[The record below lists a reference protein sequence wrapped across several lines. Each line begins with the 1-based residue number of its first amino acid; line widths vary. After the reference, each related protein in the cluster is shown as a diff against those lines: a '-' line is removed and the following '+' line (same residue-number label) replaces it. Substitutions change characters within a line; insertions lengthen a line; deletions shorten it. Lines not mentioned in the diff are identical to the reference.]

1 MAGWQCLLAVF
12 SVVFV
17 SVSAFPSP
25 NVKKNHETDQD
36 IVPKPLVLKV
46 DKSDQGFLAMAEF
59 ALQEFN
65 KKTTQIYDIM
75 EYLQA
80 NVQMIEGAVYIFDI
94 VLGKTNC
101 PVVTHETARRE
112 CRVIETEGQSE
123 FFLCH
128 FIAWKPATAE
138 KQQLLKSKCQKLI
151 L

>member
-25 NVKKNHETDQD
+25 NVKENHETDQD
-36 IVPKPLVLKV
+36 NVPKPLVLKV

-59 ALQEFN
+59 ALLEFN
-65 KKTTQIYDIM
+65 KKGTQIYNII
-75 EYLQA
+75 EYLEA
-80 NVQMIEGAVYIFDI
+80 SVQMIEGAVYIFDI

-101 PVVTHETARRE
+101 PVITHETARRE
-112 CRVIETEGQSE
+112 CRVIEAEGQSE

-128 FIAWKPATAE
+128 FIAWKPTAG
-138 KQQLLKSKCQKLI
+138 KQQLLKSKCQKLN